1 MNNNAYICSGI
12 IRIEG
17 DMDNPFTIKSY
28 ESKEKFC
35 DREEELALMLRNCVN
50 NTDTTLISQR
60 RMGKTG
66 LIMRLFDELK
76 DVRPDIHTIYID
88 IFAARNIDD
97 FIKLMAEAAMRSF
110 KPKTSMGEKLLTFIK
125 SLRPQLSFDS
135 ITGEPQLQIAYQ
147 TAHEKEYTLRGLFEF
162 LDSQGEHIVI
172 AIDEFQQIRDFPE
185 QNMEALLRTYIQQT
199 HNLMFIFCGSK
210 KHMMADIFA
219 NEKKPFY
226 NSTAF
231 VSLGKISEQSYSN
244 FIRTLLQTHHRS
256 ITDDALQFILD
267 WTRRHTYYT
276 QQLCHTIYAN
286 GSVDIAIEDVKK
298 ACDQL
303 MKQGEA
309 VFLQY
314 RQMLTDK
321 QWNYL
326 IAIAKEENVQQITAA
341 AFLKNHKIGSPSVS
355 RRLADALCE
364 KGLLN
369 DEVTLA
375 GTIYSVSDVFLSRW
389 MARL

>member
-1 MNNNAYICSGI
+1 MG
-12 IRIEG
+12 
-17 DMDNPFTIKSY
+17 NPFVIKAY
-28 ESKEKFC
+28 ESKDLFC
-35 DREEELALMLRNCVN
+35 DREEELQLMLRNCVN
-50 NTDTTLISQR
+50 STDMTLISQR

-76 DVRPDIHTIYID
+76 DIRPDIHTVYLD
-88 IFAARNIDD
+88 IFASRSIDD
-97 FIKLMAEAAMRSF
+97 FIKLMAEASMKSF
-110 KPKTSMGEKLLTFIK
+110 RPKTSMGEKLMTFIK
-125 SLRPQLSFDS
+125 SLRPQLSFDN

-147 TAHEKEYTLRGLFEF
+147 TAHEKEYTLRGLFDF
-162 LDSQGEHIVI
+162 LDSQGEHIII
-172 AIDEFQQIRDFPE
+172 AIDEFQQIRDYPE
-185 QNMEALLRTYIQQT
+185 QNMEALLRTYIQQSRHLT
-199 HNLMFIFCGSK
+199 FIFCGSK

-226 NSTAF
+226 NSTTF
-231 VSLGKISEQSYSN
+231 VSLDKIPEMPYST
-244 FIRTLLQTHHRS
+244 FIRRLLSERQRS
-256 ITDDALQFILD
+256 ITDEALQFILQ

-276 QQLCHTIYAN
+276 QQLCHTVYAN
-286 GSVDIAIEDVKK
+286 ESHHITVDDVKK
-298 ACDQL
+298 ACEQL

-326 IAIAKEENVQQITAA
+326 IAVAKEGNISQITASR
-341 AFLKNHKIGSPSVS
+341 FLKDHKIGTPSVS

-369 DEVTLA
+369 EDVTLT
-375 GTIYSVSDVFLSRW
+375 GTSYSVSDVFLSRW
-389 MARL
+389 MERL

>member
-1 MNNNAYICSGI
+1 M
-12 IRIEG
+12 E
-17 DMDNPFTIKSY
+17 NPFVIKSY
-28 ESKEKFC
+28 ESKDLFC
-35 DREEELALMLRNCVN
+35 DREEELQLIFRNCVN
-50 NTDTTLISQR
+50 RTDTTLISQR

-66 LIMRLFDELK
+66 LMLRLFDELK
-76 DVRPDIHTIYID
+76 DVRPDIHTIYVD
-88 IFAARNIDD
+88 IFASRSIDD
-97 FIKLMAEAAMRSF
+97 FIKLMAEAAMKSF
-110 KPKTSMGEKLLTFIK
+110 QPKTSVGEKLLTFIK
-125 SLRPQLSFDS
+125 SLRPQLTFDN

-147 TAHEKEYTLRGLFEF
+147 TVHEKEYTLRGLFDF
-162 LDSQGEHIVI
+162 LDSQGEPMVI
-172 AIDEFQQIRDFPE
+172 AIDEFQQIREYPD

-199 HNLMFIFCGSK
+199 HNLTFIFCGSK

-219 NEKKPFY
+219 NERKPFY

-231 VSLGKISEQSYSN
+231 VALDKISEASYAA
-244 FIRTLLQTHHRS
+244 FIRRLLDERQRS
-256 ITDDALQFILD
+256 ITDEALQFILD

-276 QQLCHTIYAN
+276 QQLCHTVYAD
-286 GSVDIAIEDVKK
+286 GSLEITIDDVKK

-326 IAIAKEENVQQITAA
+326 IAVAKEGSVQQITAS
-341 AFLKNHKIGSPSVS
+341 AFLKNHKIGTPSIS

-369 DEVTLA
+369 DDVTLK
-375 GTIYSVSDVFLSRW
+375 GVIYSVGDVFLSRW
-389 MARL
+389 MERL

>member
-1 MNNNAYICSGI
+1 
-12 IRIEG
+12 
-17 DMDNPFTIKSY
+17 MDNPFTIKSY
-28 ESKEKFC
+28 ESKELFC
-35 DREEELALMLRNCVN
+35 DRKEELELMMRNCIN
-50 NTDTTLISQR
+50 RSDTTLISER

-66 LIMRLFDELK
+66 LILRLFDELK
-76 DVRPDIHTIYID
+76 DVRPDIHVIYMD
-88 IFAARNIDD
+88 IFASRNIDD
-97 FIKLMAEAAMRSF
+97 FIKLMAEATMKSF
-110 KPKTSMGEKLLTFIK
+110 QPKTSVGEKLLTFIK
-125 SLRPQLSFDS
+125 SLRPQLSFDN

-147 TAHEKEYTLRGLFEF
+147 TAHEKEYTLRGLFDF
-162 LDSQGEHIVI
+162 LDSQGEPMVI
-172 AIDEFQQIRDFPE
+172 AIDEFQQIRDYPE
-185 QNMEALLRTYIQQT
+185 QNMEALLRTYIQQA
-199 HNLMFIFCGSK
+199 HNLTFIFCGSK

-231 VSLGKISEQSYSN
+231 VALDKISEASYAP
-244 FIRTLLQTHHRS
+244 FIRKLLNSRQRN
-256 ITDDALQFILD
+256 ITDEALQFILD

-276 QQLCHTIYAN
+276 QQLCHTVYAN
-286 GSVDIAIEDVKK
+286 GSMDIAIEDVKK

-326 IAIAKEENVQQITAA
+326 IAVSKEESVQQITASS
-341 AFLKNHKIGSPSVS
+341 FLKDHKIGTPSVS

-369 DEVTLA
+369 DDVTLE
-375 GTIYSVSDVFLSRW
+375 GVTYSVSDVFLSRW
-389 MARL
+389 MERL